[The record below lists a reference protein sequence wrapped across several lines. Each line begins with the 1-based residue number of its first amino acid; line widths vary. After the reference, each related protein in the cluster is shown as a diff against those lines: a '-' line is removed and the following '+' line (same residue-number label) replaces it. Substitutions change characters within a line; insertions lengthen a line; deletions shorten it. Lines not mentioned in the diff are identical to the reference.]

1 MTTEFSVRV
10 FGLKVVPTKNA
21 KHYSDK
27 GEEKAEDP
35 PVDVADGRIV
45 YMLELMTFF
54 SMCGEKHSE
63 E

>member
-1 MTTEFSVRV
+1 MTTEFSQG
-10 FGLKVVPTKNA
+10 FGLSCTHEECT

-45 YMLELMTFF
+45 YAP
-54 SMCGEKHSE
+54 S
-63 E
+63 